1 MTAVCQILNTRWR
14 LKRENP
20 QIRKLELLVKFA
32 KENRWIL
39 FDQFPTDKTSQG
51 RENLLVYLEI

>member
-1 MTAVCQILNTRWR
+1 MAEVCQILNSRWR

-20 QIRKLELLVKFA
+20 QIRKLELLVKVA

-51 RENLLVYLEI
+51 TENLLA